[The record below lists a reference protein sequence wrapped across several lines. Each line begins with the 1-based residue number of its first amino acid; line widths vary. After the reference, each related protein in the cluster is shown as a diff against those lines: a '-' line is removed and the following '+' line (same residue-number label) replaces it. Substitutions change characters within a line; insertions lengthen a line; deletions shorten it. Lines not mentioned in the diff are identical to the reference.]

1 MMMYAPV
8 VEHRTVR
15 EMRTPWRETVGR
27 TDVGSTDAGS
37 NHAGTADVSTAK
49 PAHTGPTA
57 HVPAAEPADMAA
69 AVPTTSP
76 RDSRDGKARD
86 QEQCQCGPA
95 QSDQS
100 ACHGISPLVGV
111 IPG

>member
-1 MMMYAPV
+1 MVMYPPV
-8 VEHRTVR
+8 VENRTVR
-15 EMRTPWRETVGR
+15 EMGTPRRETVGR
-27 TDVGSTDAGS
+27 SDVGSTDAGS
-37 NHAGTADVSTAK
+37 NHAGTAHVSTAK
-49 PAHTGPTA
+49 RAHMG
-57 HVPAAEPADMAA
+57 PAAYVPAA
-69 AVPTTSP
+69 AVPATSS
-76 RDSRDGKARD
+76 RDRRDGKARD